1 MILRKLFPE
10 HFEFKE
16 RKQLNEDFLK
26 VASAHG
32 FVVTEIWEN
41 TLGTNYDL
49 EKHVIMPSGKEGVIS
64 IILNGINTRIHYH
77 PEQESEMIHQST
89 RITDDV
95 LGLAERRM
103 MGG

>member
-1 MILRKLFPE
+1 
-10 HFEFKE
+10 
-16 RKQLNEDFLK
+16 
-26 VASAHG
+26 
-32 FVVTEIWEN
+32 
-41 TLGTNYDL
+41 
-49 EKHVIMPSGKEGVIS
+49 MPSGKEGVIS
-64 IILNGINTRIHYH
+64 INLNGINTRIHYH